1 MKLNLGMKLKNGAKI
16 VAAGVV
22 LADDV
27 LYTVTNESSIK
38 ATPTSEFESR
48 GRNGVGVRVNKLSEG
63 EEITFAWVGQSLG
76 LLATMCKD
84 DDPQKADPN
93 PVPLMIE
100 STKRDLSSTSTERQV
115 LALGPSR
122 W

>member
-1 MKLNLGMKLKNGAKI
+1 MKLKDGAKI
-16 VAAGVV
+16 IAAGVV

-27 LYTVTNESSIK
+27 LYSVTNRSSLK

-48 GRNGVGVRVNKLSEG
+48 GRNGVGVRVNKLGDG
-63 EEITFAWVGQSLG
+63 EELTFAWVGQPIG

-93 PVPLMIE
+93 PIPLMIE
-100 STKRDLSSTSTERQV
+100 TTKRDLSSGSTERQI
-115 LALGPSR
+115 LSLGPGR